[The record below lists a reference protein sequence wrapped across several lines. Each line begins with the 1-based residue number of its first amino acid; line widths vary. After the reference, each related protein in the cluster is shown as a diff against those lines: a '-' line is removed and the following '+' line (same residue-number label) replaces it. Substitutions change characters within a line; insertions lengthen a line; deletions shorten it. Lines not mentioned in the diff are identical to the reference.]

1 MNLRKL
7 LMNDTES
14 RFGTTSNAIPLLDA
28 YIYIVSPKQ
37 NLRRVKL
44 LVFEM
49 KIDSTYSGPK
59 FSIPVVKNTKVPFN
73 LNLVKEGVA
82 G

>member
-44 LVFEM
+44 PVFEM

-73 LNLVKEGVA
+73 LSLVKEGVA